1 MDSTLAFAVLARPDW
16 KFTAL
21 GYPPQ
26 ARGAAFISV
35 FVLRHSHI
43 IPVPPRPPCR
53 PGQPLLSMDNER

>member
-1 MDSTLAFAVLARPDW
+1 MDSTLPFPVLAWPDW

-26 ARGAAFISV
+26 ARSAGFISV

-43 IPVPPRPPCR
+43 FPCPPSRLVLPASHFFCA
-53 PGQPLLSMDNER
+53 